1 MGAICKPRRA
11 PRIIEVNCLTPPFG
25 WIKVNTDGA
34 WKLDSNQACYGGV
47 YRDYKGLVI
56 GAFSS
61 TLDIPSS
68 VAAEVMAVIKA
79 IELAW
84 VRDWKYVWLEVD
96 SSLILIFLRFP
107 HLVPWRL
114 RVQWSNCLHRISQMH
129 FKSSHIFREGNQA
142 ADALANYGASS
153 DGFTWWDSTPDFM
166 MSHCNRDHLGLPNF
180 RFR

>member
-1 MGAICKPRRA
+1 MFNNVQELCVIKRMGAICKPRWA
-11 PRIIEVNCLTPPFG
+11 PRIIEVNWLTPPFG

-34 WKLDSNQACYGGV
+34 WKMDSNQAGYGGV

-84 VRDWKYVWLEVD
+84 VRDWKYVWLEVN
-96 SSLILIFLRFP
+96 SSLILIFSPFSSSGALEASCAVEQ
-107 HLVPWRL
+107 LL
-114 RVQWSNCLHRISQMH
+114 ASYLSNAFQI
-129 FKSSHIFREGNQA
+129 
-142 ADALANYGASS
+142 
-153 DGFTWWDSTPDFM
+153 
-166 MSHCNRDHLGLPNF
+166 
-180 RFR
+180 